1 MFDSQASERTNSSS
15 LSNKNDKNLKINLII
30 NLGLLVHNSTLFNLN
45 RLFTNYFINSKSFDY
60 KIKNENNYEFKPNN
74 YPNEI
79 IKIHKIGN
87 LKRIKEQYKIFD
99 EFFILLDIQQGNCL
113 QILDEI
119 LNIIID
125 CSDKNNIKKCYILGF
140 YNDRKLDILNEEK
153 MKFILDA
160 KEINYEYNQI
170 NYKNENEFLEAMEYC
185 IQDIND
191 IEISRLNGAKE
202 EEILNSIDHSSSKCI
217 LI

>member
-1 MFDSQASERTNSSS
+1 M
-15 LSNKNDKNLKINLII
+15 
-30 NLGLLVHNSTLFNLN
+30 
-45 RLFTNYFINSKSFDY
+45 
-60 KIKNENNYEFKPNN
+60 KNENNYEFKPNN
-74 YPNEI
+74 YPNEL

-87 LKRIKEQYKIFD
+87 LKKIKEQFKIYK
-99 EFFILLDIQQGNCL
+99 EFFIFLDIQQGNCL

-125 CSDKNNIKKCYILGF
+125 CSDKNNVKKCYILGF
-140 YNDRKLDILNEEK
+140 YNDRKLDILNEDK
-153 MKFILDA
+153 MKLILDA

-170 NYKNENEFLEAMEYC
+170 NYKNENEFLEAMEFC

-202 EEILNSIDHSSSKCI
+202 EEIINNIDHSSSKCI